1 MLVLFLFFL
10 IGCVLM
16 IAPWLPSVMPGAS
29 VTAKAIPTAIGLFVV
44 ILSGVVTMIAKLY
57 RKASANMA
65 FVRTGMG
72 GVRVIRDGG
81 TIVLPVIH
89 HVIPVSLE
97 TMRLNVDRRG
107 PHAGRGAAAATAAHV
122 GQLRVAD
129 HHRVLA
135 AAIPR

>member
-1 MLVLFLFFL
+1 MLLVLFFL
-10 IGCVLM
+10 IGAALVIGPWFAHGLSQTAQITLSASGLVVLLVVA
-16 IAPWLPSVMPGAS
+16 IAS
-29 VTAKAIPTAIGLFVV
+29 V
-44 ILSGVVTMIAKLY
+44 IAKLY

-97 TMRLNVDRRG
+97 TMRLNAS
-107 PHAGRGAAAATAAHV
+107 AGGLTR
-122 GQLRVAD
+122 
-129 HHRVLA
+129 
-135 AAIPR
+135 